1 MSDITTPRPF
11 PEDREGQ
18 INWYENEI
26 QRWRLMADATPTQTG
41 PLNGPILSEAEIA
54 QLPPTK
60 EEVIERLTTDLN
72 ALRESE

>member
-1 MSDITTPRPF
+1 
-11 PEDREGQ
+11 
-18 INWYENEI
+18 
-26 QRWRLMADATPTQTG
+26 MADATPTQTG

-60 EEVIERLTTDLN
+60 EEVIERLTTELN